1 MFQLVNNMRR
11 IHIIIWIALLG
22 CMGLSACT
30 EQLDEWTTD
39 NRISLSAEVENVMP
53 TARRESY
60 AEPVADNNLTA
71 AVWFS
76 LEPGKYPDGPVNEET
91 NISIKS
97 YMKQT
102 RTSPYSSVHLT
113 VMHLTMLS

>member
-1 MFQLVNNMRR
+1 MFQLMNNMRR

-53 TARRESY
+53 TARSESY

-76 LEPGKYPDGPVNEET
+76 LEPGKYHNGLE
-91 NISIKS
+91 
-97 YMKQT
+97 Y
-102 RTSPYSSVHLT
+102 
-113 VMHLTMLS
+113 